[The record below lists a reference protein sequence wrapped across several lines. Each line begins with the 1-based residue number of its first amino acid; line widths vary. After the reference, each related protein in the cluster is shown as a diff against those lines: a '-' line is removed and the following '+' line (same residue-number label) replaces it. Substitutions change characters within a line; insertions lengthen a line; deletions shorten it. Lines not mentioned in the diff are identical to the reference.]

1 MCVMNTKITLKFE
14 HLLLWIILAVALIAR
29 FRYLVYIEHN
39 IDQAYPIWQALNT
52 LDNGI
57 FPTIGQGT
65 SVLFANAPMTGY
77 LYLPIVAL
85 TRSILGVE
93 VLVIALN
100 TLAVWMGYRVACHVL
115 GKYWA
120 LLVALILAVNPFL
133 IEYSRT
139 TWVQSLL
146 PFYATAMLWQLTP
159 VLLNKTRHPARNLI
173 ITAILFGLVAN
184 SYLLAFLWIAPI
196 GLLLLIFYKWI
207 DWRAVIIGVGI
218 VALMTTPY
226 AITLIHDW
234 GDIQA
239 ELTDFSDNPSRITP
253 DGWEHAVRLV
263 TGARYEIVRGVDA
276 PANDMPLRHAITETL
291 HYVGLFMI
299 FIGIGYGVWVL
310 YRRTTQKNIMLIV
323 FVWFFIPIIP
333 MSYTGNPVH
342 PFYQLLGVPMG
353 AILAILGMKT
363 VYNLAPLILKT
374 RLVVLGLATMIF
386 WSGLMLVNSGRFG
399 EETAHTPVAH
409 GLGALP
415 IRWGLMLGGWV
426 NLDNNIV
433 FADMPEWVMNSFAG
447 RTFPLIRDNRAPSFT
462 IYPANGGTYI
472 TVGDDEPIQSSA
484 RTLDFMNGAKI
495 HVYHLPPQ
503 SEVLSYMAVPM
514 NVPTTQGLRLLGYT
528 LTDNYLQLFWQVDF
542 IAPEVKD
549 LILGAFVHVYNA
561 QEERVINTGGGALE
575 GWRWQIGDI
584 YVDQIPL
591 DFPQDGA
598 PFTIQFGG
606 YDGVHG
612 VNLQFDFP
620 NDALPASTVMIIN
633 VP

>member
-1 MCVMNTKITLKFE
+1 MFAMNTKITLKFE

-100 TLAVWMGYRVACHVL
+100 TLAVWMGYRVACHVV
-115 GKYWA
+115 GKYWS
-120 LLVALILAVNPFL
+120 LLVALILAVNPFI

-146 PFYATAMLWQLTP
+146 PFYATAILWQLIP
-159 VLLNKTRHPARNLI
+159 ILLNKTRRPAKRLI

-196 GLLLLIFYKWI
+196 GLLLLIFYKRI
-207 DWRAVIIGVGI
+207 DWRTVIIGVGI
-218 VALMTTPY
+218 VALMTMPY
-226 AITLIHDW
+226 ALTLISDW
-234 GDIQA
+234 GDIQT
-239 ELTDFSDNPSRITP
+239 ELADFGENPSRITP

-263 TGARYEIVRGVDA
+263 TGARYEMVRGVDA
-276 PANDMPLRHAITETL
+276 PAGDMPLRHAITEAL
-291 HYVGLFMI
+291 HYVGLLMI
-299 FIGIGYGVWVL
+299 FIGIGYALWVL
-310 YRRTTQKNIMLIV
+310 YRRTSLKDEMLIV
-323 FVWFFIPIIP
+323 LIWFFIPIIP

-353 AILAILGMKT
+353 AILAILGMKI

-386 WSGLMLVNSGRFG
+386 WSGLMLVNSARFG

-415 IRWGLMLGGWV
+415 IRWGLMLGEWV
-426 NLDNNIV
+426 NLDKNIV

-447 RTFPLIRDNRAPSFT
+447 RTFPLIRDNRAPVFA
-462 IYPANGGTYI
+462 IYPAKGGTYI
-472 TVGDDEPIQSSA
+472 TVGDDEPIHFSA
-484 RTLDFMNGAKI
+484 RQLHFDKDSKI
-495 HVYHLPPQ
+495 HVYHLPSHEQ
-503 SEVLSYMAVPM
+503 VLWDMAVPM
-514 NVPTTQGLRLLGYT
+514 NVPTTQGLRLIGYT
-528 LTDNYLQLFWQVDF
+528 LTNNYLQLFWQVDF

-561 QEERVINTGGGALE
+561 DGERVINTGGGALE

-584 YVDQIPL
+584 YVDQISL
-591 DFPQDGA
+591 DFPADGA

-620 NDALPASTVMIIN
+620 DDNLPASAVITITV
-633 VP
+633 P

>member
-1 MCVMNTKITLKFE
+1 MFGMNKKYTLTLE
-14 HLLLWIILAVALIAR
+14 QLLLWGILAVALIAR

-100 TLAVWMGYRVACHVL
+100 TLAVWMAYRVACHVL
-115 GKYWA
+115 GTRWS
-120 LLVALILAVNPFL
+120 LLVALIMAVNPFL

-146 PFYATAMLWQLTP
+146 PFYATALLWQLIP
-159 VLLNKTRHPARNLI
+159 VLLNKTRRPSRRLI
-173 ITAILFGLVAN
+173 TSAILFGLVIN
-184 SYLLAFLWIAPI
+184 SYLLTFLWIAPI
-196 GLLLLIFYKWI
+196 GLLLLIFYKQVN
-207 DWRAVIIGVGI
+207 WRAVMFGAGI
-218 VALMTTPY
+218 VLVMTLPY
-226 AITLIHDW
+226 ALTLLNDW
-234 GDIQA
+234 ADMRA
-239 ELTDFSDNPSRITP
+239 EITDFGAHPARITP

-299 FIGIGYGVWVL
+299 FIGIGYGLWVL
-310 YRRTTQKNIMLIV
+310 YRRTSQKDVMLISV
-323 FVWFFIPIIP
+323 VWFFIPIIP

-353 AILAILGMKT
+353 AIFAVLGMKT
-363 VYNLAPLILKT
+363 VYDHASPIIQT
-374 RLVVLGLATMIF
+374 RLAVLGLATMIF
-386 WSGLMLVNSGRFG
+386 WSGLMLVNSGRFA
-399 EETAHTPVAH
+399 EETAHTPGAH

-415 IRWGLMLGGWV
+415 IRDGLQLGDWV
-426 NLDNNIV
+426 NQQGGIA

-447 RTFPLIRDNRAPSFT
+447 RTFPLIRDNRAPAFA
-462 IYPANGGTYI
+462 IYPADGGIYI
-472 TVGDDEPIQSSA
+472 TLGDDAPLQYAEKQ
-484 RTLDFMNGAKI
+484 LDLLDDTQI
-495 HVYHLPPQ
+495 HVYQLPSHDQ
-503 SEVLSYMAVPM
+503 VLREMAVRM
-514 NVPTTQGLRLLGYT
+514 DVPTMQGLRLLGYT
-528 LTDNYLQLFWQVDF
+528 LTEGYIQLFWQVDF

-561 QEERVINTGGGALE
+561 NGERVINTGGGALE
-575 GWRWQIGDI
+575 GWRWRVGDV
-584 YVDQIPL
+584 YVDQILL
-591 DFPQDGA
+591 DFPDEGA
-598 PFTIQFGG
+598 PYTIQFGG

-620 NDALPASTVMIIN
+620 DDNLPASTVMMIT